1 MSATAWW
8 YTGYW
13 QPKRT
18 ALWESR
24 TTKQVKKPARAPAQF
39 TETDLPLIE
48 DFFRYNSFHH
58 FISYRMNIELTSDAN
73 NRNQSRAQESLD
85 RTLHGLFPKNDK
97 AKTLKAFA
105 SPTLTTDFISKY
117 LEQLDLNRVDKGNYQ
132 LDIEFVP
139 RNHPSVLFDREA
151 RAVSLWDLN
160 QTKSLKTSIG
170 EKYPPS
176 AIPKTK
182 EFDLIR
188 KIASTDYPNEGQ
200 YYQYQGGVISLQLG
214 LDDLKW
220 DAEDI
225 RSEKSDQLEGD
236 LVYRRYFK
244 IVHEDEFS
252 FFLDHPD
259 LAISSSAMVRKHEAV
274 PVFTTVDVSRD
285 FNGHTVQI
293 PKERISIHFG
303 KMLPTQKRKRG
314 FFQRIFGSDDASQFD
329 TGELR
334 LYGRLGKGEA
344 GIEFEL
350 VLHTLVFDLGTRTLN
365 PQDSRINVT
374 LKREG
379 ISGFDK
385 ASATNDIKRIL
396 LGPLSA
402 DLMKALS
409 LGRFHPA
416 LKQNTGGGR

>member
-1 MSATAWW
+1 MSAAAWW

-24 TTKQVKKPARAPAQF
+24 PAKATKLKRAPAQF

-58 FISYRMNIELTSDAN
+58 FISYRMDISLTSNASKRD
-73 NRNQSRAQESLD
+73 QVRAQDSLNK
-85 RTLHGLFPKNDK
+85 TLHHLFHKNDK

-117 LEQLDLNRVDKGNYQ
+117 LEQLDLNSVDSGNYQ
-132 LDIEFVP
+132 LDIQFVP
-139 RNHPSVLFDREA
+139 RNHPSVLFDRET

-160 QTKSLKTSIG
+160 QTKSLKASTG
-170 EKYPPS
+170 EKSPHPS
-176 AIPKTK
+176 IPQTP

-188 KIASTDYPNEGQ
+188 KITSTDYPNEGQ

-214 LDDLKW
+214 LNNLTW

-225 RSEKSDQLEGD
+225 RSEDAEQLEGD

-259 LAISSSAMVRKHEAV
+259 LSISTSAMVRKYEAV
-274 PVFTTVDVSRD
+274 PIFTTVDFSRD
-285 FNGHTVQI
+285 FNGHTVEV

-314 FFQRIFGSDDASQFD
+314 FFQRIFGGNEESQFD

-334 LYGRLGKGEA
+334 LYGRLGKGEN
-344 GIEFEL
+344 GVEFEL
-350 VLHTLVFDLGTRTLN
+350 VLNTLVFDLATRTLN
-365 PQDSRINVT
+365 PHDSRINVT

-379 ISGFDK
+379 LSGFDK
-385 ASATNDIKRIL
+385 ASSTNDIKRIL
-396 LGPLSA
+396 LGPLSS

-416 LKQNTGGGR
+416 LKQNMGGGR